1 MLHINLYGK
10 ILPRYVV
17 IRWIFAPKIQNFKH
31 WKMRLFGDIFN
42 HNNILNFIVDFKI
55 PGLSSS
61 AFWVI
66 FITETIFWKIWLA
79 LIYRD
84 EVEKDDCWQMTP
96 YLHSLLPIRRLSL
109 FISNIFSHIW
119 TRHDW
124 HASCQKCRWGGW
136 QDGRHV
142 MNTRGGLG
150 PGPSPARTIF
160 SSFFEA
166 WSLPDPSLK
175 LQSPKGLKL
184 ENIRPDPPLMNTW
197 KTHRIF
203 EVLRENWFYKHNK
216 TIFFLL
222 P

>member
-1 MLHINLYGK
+1 MNHLKFQAKKYLNFSTSYLNSFRTENGQNFLNVAHQFVRENIT
-10 ILPRYVV
+10 YVV

-31 WKMRLFGDIFN
+31 CKMRLFGEIFN
-42 HNNILNFIVDFKI
+42 HYNILNFMVDFKI

-84 EVEKDDCWQMTP
+84 EVKKDDCCQMPP

-142 MNTRGGLG
+142 MNT
-150 PGPSPARTIF
+150 
-160 SSFFEA
+160 
-166 WSLPDPSLK
+166 
-175 LQSPKGLKL
+175 
-184 ENIRPDPPLMNTW
+184 W

>member
-1 MLHINLYGK
+1 MNHLKFQAKKYLDFSTSYLNSFRTENGQNFLNVAHQFVRENIT
-10 ILPRYVV
+10 YVV

-31 WKMRLFGDIFN
+31 CKMRLFGDIFN
-42 HNNILNFIVDFKI
+42 HYNILNFIVDFKI

-136 QDGRHV
+136 QTCD
-142 MNTRGGLG
+142 
-150 PGPSPARTIF
+150 
-160 SSFFEA
+160 E
-166 WSLPDPSLK
+166 
-175 LQSPKGLKL
+175 
-184 ENIRPDPPLMNTW
+184 
-197 KTHRIF
+197 
-203 EVLRENWFYKHNK
+203 Y
-216 TIFFLL
+216 
-222 P
+222 

>member
-1 MLHINLYGK
+1 MNHLKFQAKKYLNFSTSYLNSFRTENGQNFLNVAHQFVRENIT
-10 ILPRYVV
+10 YVV

-31 WKMRLFGDIFN
+31 CKMRLFGEIFN
-42 HNNILNFIVDFKI
+42 HYNILNFMVDFKI

-142 MNTRGGLG
+142 MNT
-150 PGPSPARTIF
+150 
-160 SSFFEA
+160 
-166 WSLPDPSLK
+166 
-175 LQSPKGLKL
+175 
-184 ENIRPDPPLMNTW
+184 W